1 MSRNTLPVEGAR
13 RGSINAPSRYPAK
26 RLRLRYIA
34 PEREAPLS
42 GLDALGDHYRRQPA
56 GDPDAAS
63 PADVTAGG
71 LLELNP

>member
-1 MSRNTLPVEGAR
+1 
-13 RGSINAPSRYPAK
+13 
-26 RLRLRYIA
+26 LRLRYIA

-42 GLDALGDHYRRQPA
+42 VLDALGDHYRRQPA